1 MEISV
6 NMRIA
11 VRGGIRERRQ
21 PRSKELCRG
30 VLPQC
35 GDSISLPGC
44 QVSWRFAHSAIRSV
58 ACGSQRVVLG
68 AQLISAHR
76 SVFAKTGC
84 KSPRVSGGAPVAYP
98 INRNMGAFPVPC
110 CLSNGEVGPRRLYSN
125 DTAQEVLL

>member
-1 MEISV
+1 MG
-6 NMRIA
+6 R
-11 VRGGIRERRQ
+11 IRERRQ

-68 AQLISAHR
+68 AQLISADG
-76 SVFAKTGC
+76 SVFAKTWVQIA
-84 KSPRVSGGAPVAYP
+84 SRLRWRASGIPDQSKHGS
-98 INRNMGAFPVPC
+98 FPSALLP
-110 CLSNGEVGPRRLYSN
+110 LKWRSRS
-125 DTAQEVLL
+125 QETLL